1 MEVLE
6 VSEGIR
12 PDLTDGVSAQD
23 VNSDQAGHVGEV
35 AVPQRCDEVVHQPEL
50 RSLPVN
56 VGWYK
61 KEARLGTQHRV
72 GRHQVLAGA
81 AFRTQHGRQG
91 GVDGGQE
98 DKEEGEEER
107 AQMRG
112 DGIHYIGN
120 LFINGKTLNSQ
131 PHAPIVRSVRLKMM
145 VHREKKETEQRY
157 AGTGKQRADTGTRK
171 HGVETGTGR
180 YTNNGQDRN
189 PDRN

>member
-1 MEVLE
+1 MNYVSCLLIPLAPCKNKRKKESHQTLFRRVKENIKVNVL
-6 VSEGIR
+6 R
-12 PDLTDGVSAQD
+12 D

-81 AFRTQHGRQG
+81 AFRTQHRRQG

-112 DGIHYIGN
+112 DGIHV
-120 LFINGKTLNSQ
+120 FFAAAT
-131 PHAPIVRSVRLKMM
+131 
-145 VHREKKETEQRY
+145 KKEKRCEYIQFNSVVLRPN
-157 AGTGKQRADTGTRK
+157 Q
-171 HGVETGTGR
+171 
-180 YTNNGQDRN
+180 
-189 PDRN
+189 